1 MTTARAII
9 VTSMSHLADRIAN
22 VEVRLAAAWSALRLE
37 ESRARGAEL
46 EAMMNEP
53 SFWNDQNA
61 ARKLSQTAAEL
72 KTEVETWDAFKKE
85 LNDVHDVA
93 QLAET
98 ENDPELK
105 LEIDKTLTIL
115 EERFSSMEFQMLLSG
130 EFDAKSAIVSFH
142 AGAGGTDANDWVAM
156 LLRMYTRFAESHGWQ
171 VEVLDESRGEEAGYK
186 SATIAVRGRFA
197 YGWLRSE
204 YGVHRLV
211 RISPFDAEQ
220 MRHTTFALVEVIPEF
235 DEVDEKA
242 LEIPADDLRIDTF
255 LASGKGGQ
263 SVNTTYSAVRITH
276 IPTAISV
283 SCQNERSQLQNR
295 ETAMRVLK
303 SKLYRLMV
311 EARTEKISDL
321 KGEHKTAAWGNQIRS
336 YVLHPYQMVK
346 DHRTEVETTDTEAT
360 LNGQLKLFMEAFL
373 RRDVEQRGEAPTNY

>member
-346 DHRTEVETTDTEAT
+346 DHRTEVETTDTEAI

>member
-1 MTTARAII
+1 
-9 VTSMSHLADRIAN
+9 MSHLADRIAQ
-22 VEVRLAAAWSALRLE
+22 VQDRLAAAWSALRLE
-37 ESRARGAEL
+37 ETRARIAEL
-46 EAMMNEP
+46 EGIMGEP
-53 SFWNDQNA
+53 TFWNNQA
-61 ARKLSQTAAEL
+61 TARKLSQESADLKKELEQWDNFKRELNDVADVVKLAEAEGDAEL
-72 KTEVETWDAFKKE
+72 KTAVDQS
-85 LNDVHDVA
+85 L
-93 QLAET
+93 
-98 ENDPELK
+98 LK
-105 LEIDKTLTIL
+105 LEAQ
-115 EERFSSMEFQMLLSG
+115 FSDMEFQMLLSG
-130 EFDAKSAIVSFH
+130 EFDSRSAIMSLH

-156 LLRMYTRFAESHGWQ
+156 LLRMYTRFAETHGWA

-186 SATIAVRGRFA
+186 SATIAIRGRFA

-276 IPTAISV
+276 LPTGISV

-303 SKLYRLMV
+303 SKLHRLMV
-311 EARTEKISDL
+311 EARADKISDL

-336 YVLHPYQMVK
+336 YVLHPYKMVK
-346 DHRTEVETTDTEAT
+346 DHRTEIETTDTEAV
-360 LNGQLKLFMEAFL
+360 LNGELKPFMEAFL
-373 RRDVEQRGEAPTNY
+373 RKDVEERK

>member
-1 MTTARAII
+1 MTKARAII

-37 ESRARGAEL
+37 ESRTRGAEL
-46 EAMMNEP
+46 EAKMNEP

-61 ARKLSQTAAEL
+61 ARKLSQVAAEL

-346 DHRTEVETTDTEAT
+346 DHRTEVETTDTEAI

-373 RRDVEQRGEAPTNY
+373 RRDVEQRS

>member
-1 MTTARAII
+1 
-9 VTSMSHLADRIAN
+9 MSQFADRIAQ
-22 VEVRLAAAWSALRLE
+22 VKDRLTAAWSALRLE
-37 ESRARGAEL
+37 ETRARVAEL
-46 EAMMNEP
+46 EGIMGEP
-53 SFWNDQNA
+53 SFWSDQNT
-61 ARKLSQTAAEL
+61 ARKLSQEAADLKKELELWDAFRNELEDVTEVIKLAEAENDAEL
-72 KTEVETWDAFKKE
+72 KTEVDRTLVE
-85 LNDVHDVA
+85 L
-93 QLAET
+93 E
-98 ENDPELK
+98 K
-105 LEIDKTLTIL
+105 
-115 EERFSSMEFQMLLSG
+115 RFSDMEFQMLLSG
-130 EFDAKSAIVSFH
+130 EFDSRSAIMSLH
-142 AGAGGTDANDWVAM
+142 AGAGGTDATDWVAM
-156 LLRMYTRFAESHGWQ
+156 LLRMYTRFAETHGWS
-171 VEVLDESRGEEAGYK
+171 VEVLDESRGEETGYK
-186 SATIAVRGRFA
+186 SATIAIRGRFA

-235 DEVDEKA
+235 DEVDEKS

-255 LASGKGGQ
+255 MASGKGGQ

-276 IPTAISV
+276 LPTGISV

-336 YVLHPYQMVK
+336 YVLHPYKMVK
-346 DHRTEVETTDTEAT
+346 DHRTDTETTDTEAV
-360 LNGQLKLFMEAFL
+360 LNGELKLFMEAFL
-373 RRDVEQRGEAPTNY
+373 RKDVEERQ

>member
-1 MTTARAII
+1 MA
-9 VTSMSHLADRIAN
+9 HLADRIAN
-22 VEVRLAAAWSALRLE
+22 VEDRLAAAWSALRLE
-37 ESRARGAEL
+37 ESRARGVEL

-53 SFWNDQNA
+53 SFWNDQNR
-61 ARKLSQTAAEL
+61 ARELSQQAAEL
-72 KTEVETWDAFKKE
+72 KTEVETWDAFKLE
-85 LNDVHDVA
+85 LHEVRDVVE
-93 QLAET
+93 LAEQ

-105 LEIDKTLTIL
+105 AEIDKTLIKL
-115 EERFSSMEFQMLLSG
+115 EDRFSDMEFQMLLSG
-130 EFDAKSAIVSFH
+130 EFDAKTAIVSLH
-142 AGAGGTDANDWVAM
+142 AGAGGTDANDWVGM

-171 VEVLDESRGEEAGYK
+171 VEVLDESRAEEAGYK

-235 DEVDEKA
+235 DDVDEKA
-242 LEIPADDLRIDTF
+242 LEIPVDDLRIDTF
-255 LASGKGGQ
+255 MASGKGGQ

-276 IPTAISV
+276 IPTGLSV

-295 ETAMRVLK
+295 DTAMRVLK
-303 SKLYRLMV
+303 SKLHRLMV
-311 EARTEKISDL
+311 EARAEKISDL

-336 YVLHPYQMVK
+336 YVLHPYKMVK
-346 DHRTEVETTDTEAT
+346 DHRTEVETTDTEAV
-360 LNGQLKLFMEAFL
+360 LNGELKPFMEAFL
-373 RRDVEQRGEAPTNY
+373 RKDVEERLP

>member
-1 MTTARAII
+1 
-9 VTSMSHLADRIAN
+9 MSQLADRIAQ
-22 VEVRLAAAWSALRLE
+22 VQDRLAAAWSALRLE
-37 ESRARGAEL
+37 ETRARSAEL
-46 EAMMNEP
+46 DGIMGE
-53 SFWNDQNA
+53 SGFWNDQNN
-61 ARKLSQTAAEL
+61 ARKLSQESSDLKKELDQWDNFKRELGDVEDVVKLAEAENDAEL
-72 KTEVETWDAFKKE
+72 KAEVDRT
-85 LNDVHDVA
+85 L
-93 QLAET
+93 L
-98 ENDPELK
+98 L
-105 LEIDKTLTIL
+105 LEQ
-115 EERFSSMEFQMLLSG
+115 RFSDMEFQMLLSG
-130 EFDAKSAIVSFH
+130 EFDSRNAILSLH
-142 AGAGGTDANDWVAM
+142 AGAGGTDATDWVAM
-156 LLRMYTRFAESHGWQ
+156 LLRMYTRFAETHGWV
-171 VEVLDESRGEEAGYK
+171 VEVLDESRGEETGYK
-186 SATIAVRGRFA
+186 SATVAIRGRYA

-276 IPTAISV
+276 IPTSISV

-336 YVLHPYQMVK
+336 YVLHPYKMVK
-346 DHRTEVETTDTEAT
+346 DHRTDIETTDTDAV
-360 LNGQLKLFMEAFL
+360 LNGELKLFMEAFL
-373 RRDVEQRGEAPTNY
+373 RQDVERRNETPT

>member
-1 MTTARAII
+1 
-9 VTSMSHLADRIAN
+9 MSHLADRIAN

-346 DHRTEVETTDTEAT
+346 DHRTEVETTDTEAI

-373 RRDVEQRGEAPTNY
+373 RRDVEQRSEAPTNY

>member
-1 MTTARAII
+1 
-9 VTSMSHLADRIAN
+9 MSQFADRIAQVN
-22 VEVRLAAAWSALRLE
+22 DRLIAAWSALRLE
-37 ESRARGAEL
+37 ETRARVAEL
-46 EAMMNEP
+46 EGLMGEP
-53 SFWNDQNA
+53 TFWNDQNA
-61 ARKLSQTAAEL
+61 ARKLSQEAA
-72 KTEVETWDAFKKE
+72 DFKKE
-85 LNDVHDVA
+85 LELWDAFRRELNDVAEVVK
-93 QLAET
+93 LAEA
-98 ENDPELK
+98 ENDAELK
-105 LEIDKTLTIL
+105 AEVDRTLVQLEK
-115 EERFSSMEFQMLLSG
+115 RFSDMEFQMLLSG
-130 EFDAKSAIVSFH
+130 EFDSRSAIMSLH
-142 AGAGGTDANDWVAM
+142 AGAGGTDATDWVAM
-156 LLRMYTRFAESHGWQ
+156 LLRMYTRFAETHGWS
-171 VEVLDESRGEEAGYK
+171 VEVLDESRGEETGYK

-235 DEVDEKA
+235 DEVDEKS
-242 LEIPADDLRIDTF
+242 LEIPTDDLRIDTF
-255 LASGKGGQ
+255 MASGKGGQ

-276 IPTAISV
+276 TPTGISV

-336 YVLHPYQMVK
+336 YVLHPYKMVK
-346 DHRTEVETTDTEAT
+346 DHRTDVETTDTEAV
-360 LNGQLKLFMEAFL
+360 LNGELKLFMEAFL
-373 RRDVEQRGEAPTNY
+373 RKDVEDRQ

>member
-1 MTTARAII
+1 
-9 VTSMSHLADRIAN
+9 MSHIADRIAN
-22 VEVRLAAAWSALRLE
+22 VETRLAAAWSALRLE
-37 ESRARGAEL
+37 ETRARAVEL
-46 EAMMNEP
+46 EALMGEP
-53 SFWNDQNA
+53 TFWNDQNT
-61 ARKLSQTAAEL
+61 ARRLSQEAADL
-72 KTEVETWDAFKKE
+72 KTELTAWDSFKQDLKDAR
-85 LNDVHDVA
+85 DVV
-93 QLAET
+93 QLADK
-98 ENDPELK
+98 ENDTELKAEAEANLLK
-105 LEIDKTLTIL
+105 LEQ
-115 EERFSSMEFQMLLSG
+115 RFSDMEFQMLLSG
-130 EFDAKSAIVSFH
+130 EFDSRSAIVSLH
-142 AGAGGTDANDWVAM
+142 AGAGGTDANDWVAI
-156 LLRMYTRFAESHGWQ
+156 LLRMYTRFAETHGWQ
-171 VEVLDESRGEEAGYK
+171 VEVLDESRAEEAGYK
-186 SATIAVRGRFA
+186 SATLAIRGRFA

-255 LASGKGGQ
+255 MASGKGGQ

-276 IPTAISV
+276 TPTGISV

-303 SKLYRLMV
+303 SKLHRLMV

-336 YVLHPYQMVK
+336 YVLHPYKMVK
-346 DHRTEVETTDTEAT
+346 DHRTDIETTDTEAV
-360 LNGQLKLFMEAFL
+360 LNGELKPFMEAFL
-373 RRDVEQRGEAPTNY
+373 RKDVEDRK

>member
-1 MTTARAII
+1 
-9 VTSMSHLADRIAN
+9 MSQLVDRIAN
-22 VEVRLAAAWSALRLE
+22 VETRLTAAWSALRLE
-37 ESRARGAEL
+37 ETRARAIEL
-46 EAMMNEP
+46 EALMGEP
-53 SFWNDQNA
+53 TFWNDQA
-61 ARKLSQTAAEL
+61 KARKLSQEAS
-72 KTEVETWDAFKKE
+72 DFKKE
-85 LNDVHDVA
+85 LEDWDSFKRELNDVRDVV
-93 QLAET
+93 QLAEK
-98 ENDPELK
+98 ENDAELK
-105 LEIDKTLTIL
+105 SEIDKTLVKL
-115 EERFSSMEFQMLLSG
+115 EERFSAMEFQMLLSG
-130 EFDAKSAIVSFH
+130 EFDSRSAILSLH
-142 AGAGGTDANDWVAM
+142 AGAGGTDATDWVAM
-156 LLRMYTRFAESHGWQ
+156 LLRMYTRFAETHGWQ

-186 SATIAVRGRFA
+186 SATIAVRGRFV

-242 LEIPADDLRIDTF
+242 LEIPVDDLRIDTF

-276 IPTAISV
+276 TPTGISV

-336 YVLHPYQMVK
+336 YVLHPYKMVK
-346 DHRTEVETTDTEAT
+346 DHRTDVETTDTESVM
-360 LNGQLKLFMEAFL
+360 NGELKPFMEAFL
-373 RRDVEQRGEAPTNY
+373 RKDVEERAT